1 MNEEKVE
8 NYDFVLPK
16 YAIDDVK
23 SRYDNTLVGYFVGKS
38 LACPV
43 VEIMLIIHGGRISFA
58 RTLIEVNSGTDLKKE
73 VVMAIPNEE
82 GNGYTKEVIRVDY
95 DWKPPHCVECKT
107 FGHGLTQC
115 PKRVKEAVPNAP
127 SLVATDSTTVEDHNE
142 GFIEVKGRKNK
153 GKKAD
158 SKSRPISGFDDRR
171 ESSPSHVNHGTNT
184 TPMSNS
190 FDALNKVVEE
200 EDVVV

>member
-1 MNEEKVE
+1 
-8 NYDFVLPK
+8 
-16 YAIDDVK
+16 
-23 SRYDNTLVGYFVGKS
+23 
-38 LACPV
+38 
-43 VEIMLIIHGGRISFA
+43 
-58 RTLIEVNSGTDLKKE
+58 
-73 VVMAIPNEE
+73 MAIPNEE

-107 FGHGLTQC
+107 FGHGITQC
-115 PKRVKEAVPNAP
+115 PKRVKEAVLNAP
-127 SLVATDSTTVEDHNE
+127 SLVATDSTTVEDHKE
-142 GFIEVKGRKNK
+142 GFIVVKGRKNK

-158 SKSRPISGFDDRR
+158 SKSPPISGVQLNKHKPSFYRPKSVVATDHVMVSSSKYDDRR